1 MADNETRF
9 RSDSLGLL
17 SEEIA
22 SEHQQMQKEKLAR
35 EKEQRKIDFRAK
47 QDQLLNQLI
56 ELEQEYSPDYY
67 LVEMLSTFYEAS
79 VEMENVMKSM
89 ESVNMAMECVTE
101 ALSFLDATIQFDQQL
116 MDQSNKQNYGFW
128 ARMRMKSQ
136 MRKTRRNNIG
146 RMKAMVSGLMFKYKM
161 MTDMVKSLKGF
172 ANTINKGFKK
182 VNKNKKDAPTTQTE
196 AQRRMAQR
204 KAELGLPDAP
214 STSAAATDTT
224 SSAGGS
230 YDDIL

>member
-56 ELEQEYSPDYY
+56 ELEQEYGPDYY

-172 ANTINKGFKK
+172 ANTKTKGSKRLIRTKK
-182 VNKNKKDAPTTQTE
+182 MLLQPKLKLKEEWHKGRQNLAYQ
-196 AQRRMAQR
+196 MH
-204 KAELGLPDAP
+204 LLLLLH
-214 STSAAATDTT
+214 
-224 SSAGGS
+224 
-230 YDDIL
+230 IL